1 MKEHRGHDDAGS
13 RARALDRGGGDD
25 DPTSAAPG
33 ADGTE
38 WSKRKT
44 DRRRH
49 RRWRRGEPG
58 GRHRLSDIRE
68 QRAGAFNDNHCGVT
82 GSLFT
87 GPADCSSRYDGV
99 QNAEKIAIVGFIGA
113 AVLGGVGTFLFL
125 SGGNGSS
132 EGATASASSDLH
144 CVPSAGWGVACA
156 ARF

>member
-1 MKEHRGHDDAGS
+1 VAAATTIS
-13 RARALDRGGGDD
+13 
-25 DPTSAAPG
+25 TSPAPR

-38 WSKRKT
+38 WSKRK
-44 DRRRH
+44 RI
-49 RRWRRGEPG
+49 GAGIAAG
-58 GRHRLSDIRE
+58 GAASLAAGIAFQIIRE

-87 GPADCSSRYDGV
+87 GPAGCSSRYDGV
-99 QNAEKIAIVGFIGA
+99 QNAEKIAIAGFIGA

-144 CVPSAGWGVACA
+144 CVPSGGWGVACA